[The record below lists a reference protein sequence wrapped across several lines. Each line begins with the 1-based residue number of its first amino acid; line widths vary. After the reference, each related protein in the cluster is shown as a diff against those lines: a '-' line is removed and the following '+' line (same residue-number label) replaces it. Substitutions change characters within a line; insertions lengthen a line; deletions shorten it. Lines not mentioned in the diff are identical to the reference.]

1 MQKKNTITEEGYKLY
16 KECQRCF
23 YLSYKYGIDRPQKKA
38 KKETLSETV
47 NEEKQKEVKKT
58 FSKGIP
64 LPSTKCVYCKYRHLV
79 KETGVENEIAA

>member
-1 MQKKNTITEEGYKLY
+1 MQKKNTITKDGFKLF

-23 YLSYKYGIDRPQKKA
+23 YLSYKYGIDRPQKTT
-38 KKETLSETV
+38 KKDDVSEIAS
-47 NEEKQKEVKKT
+47 EDEQKEVKKT